1 MRNRLTEALNSPKSQ
16 KADYLEIRLENYES
30 THIRFQ
36 GKDMEKISSSQEMGG
51 NVRALVKGKWGF
63 VTFNGWDDLK
73 NKTKQAIEI
82 ATLIGNQTSYLTET
96 EPAVEYLQAECG
108 LDFRK
113 ISLKEKVAMMK
124 QYSNIMINCNAKI
137 QSSIVNY
144 ADRYT
149 TVYFANSEGTYIQH
163 ERPYLSVHF
172 TAIAR
177 NGDDVQIAQ
186 ESTGSIKGYDS
197 AEQLSPIAQ
206 KTAQRAVNL
215 LKASSVQGGEYT
227 VILDPILAGV
237 FIHEAFGHLSEADF
251 LYEDPRMQSLMKLGK
266 KVGTPELN
274 VVDDG
279 SLPGLLGSSKYD
291 DEGVLTRKN
300 YLIKEGILSGRL
312 HSRETSARMGEQ
324 LTGNA
329 RAISYHFKP
338 IVRMTNTYIEQGK
351 TPYRDLF
358 NDIKKGI
365 YARQF
370 YGGNTTFEMYT
381 FSAGE
386 GYMIENGRITKPIR
400 DITLTG
406 NLFDTLHNIDG
417 IGNDLKIVE
426 SGGGCGK
433 GGQQPLPVT
442 FGSPHIRIQKVIV
455 GGSH

>member
-96 EPAVEYLQAECG
+96 EPAVEYLQAGCG
-108 LDFRK
+108 RDFRK
-113 ISLKEKVAMMK
+113 ISLKEKAAMMK
-124 QYSNIMINCNAKI
+124 QYSNIMINYNSKI

>member
-1 MRNRLTEALNSPKSQ
+1 MRNRLTEALNSQKSQ
-16 KADYLEIRLENYES
+16 KADYIEVRLENYES
-30 THIRFQ
+30 THIRLQ

-82 ATLIGNQTSYLTET
+82 ATLIGNQTSHLTET
-96 EPAVEYLQAECG
+96 EPAVEYLQAGCG
-108 LDFRK
+108 RDFRK
-113 ISLKEKVAMMK
+113 ISLKEKAAMMK
-124 QYSNIMINCNAKI
+124 QYSNIMINYNSKI

-186 ESTGSIKGYDS
+186 ESIGSIKGYDS

-251 LYEDPRMQSLMKLGK
+251 LYEDPRMQSLMQLGK
-266 KVGTPELN
+266 RVGTSELN

-312 HSRETSARMGEQ
+312 HSRETSARMEEA

-358 NDIKKGI
+358 NDIKRGI

-386 GYMIENGRITKPIR
+386 GYMIENGRITEPIR

-455 GGSH
+455 GGSR

>member
-1 MRNRLTEALNSPKSQ
+1 MRNRLTEALNSQKSQ
-16 KADYLEIRLENYES
+16 KADYIEIRLENYES

-73 NKTKQAIEI
+73 NKTKQAVEI
-82 ATLIGNQTSYLTET
+82 ATLIGNQTSHLAET
-96 EPAVEYLQAECG
+96 EPAVEYLQAGCG
-108 LDFRK
+108 RDFRK
-113 ISLKEKVAMMK
+113 IGLKEKAAMMK
-124 QYSNIMINCNAKI
+124 QYSNIMINYNSKI

-266 KVGTPELN
+266 RIGTSELN

-312 HSRETSARMGEQ
+312 HSRETSARMEEE

-351 TPYRDLF
+351 THYRDLF

-386 GYMIENGRITKPIR
+386 GYMIENGRITEPIR

-455 GGSH
+455 GG

>member
-1 MRNRLTEALNSPKSQ
+1 MRNRLAEAIYNQ
-16 KADYLEIRLENYES
+16 KADYIEIRLENYES

-63 VTFNGWDDLK
+63 VTFNGWDNLQEK
-73 NKTKQAIEI
+73 AKQAVEI
-82 ATLIGNQTSYLTET
+82 ATLIGNQESYLTKT
-96 EPAVEYLQAECG
+96 EPVVENLQPECG
-108 LDFRK
+108 RDFRK
-113 ISLKEKVAMMK
+113 VSLKEKAAMMK
-124 QYSNIMINCNAKI
+124 NYSNIIINYSPRV

-144 ADRYT
+144 TDKYT
-149 TVYFANSEGTYIQH
+149 TVYFANSEGSYIKH
-163 ERPYLSVHF
+163 ERPYLSIYF

-177 NGDDVQIAQ
+177 NGDDVQMAS
-186 ESTGSIKGYDS
+186 ESKGSTRGYDS
-197 AEQLSPIAQ
+197 AEQLSSLAQ
-206 KTAQRAVNL
+206 KTARRAVKL
-215 LKASSVQGGEYT
+215 LRAKPVKGGEYT

-251 LYEDPRMQSLMKLGK
+251 LYEDPRMRNLMKLGK
-266 KVGTPELN
+266 KVGTSELN

-279 SLPGLLGSSKYD
+279 SLPNLLGSAKYD

-300 YLIKEGILSGRL
+300 YLIKEGILAGRL
-312 HSRETSARMGEQ
+312 HSRETSARMGED

-329 RAISYHFKP
+329 RAINYHFKP

-351 TPYRDLF
+351 TPYKDLF
-358 NDIKKGI
+358 TGIKKGI
-365 YARQF
+365 YARHF

-386 GYMIENGRITKPIR
+386 GYMIENGKISEPIR

-406 NLFDTLHNIDG
+406 NLFDTLYNIDG
-417 IGNDLKIVE
+417 IGNDLKIIE

-455 GGSH
+455 GGSR

>member
-1 MRNRLTEALNSPKSQ
+1 MRNKLSEALNSQ
-16 KADYLEIRLENYES
+16 KADYIEIRLENYES
-30 THIRFQ
+30 TNIRFQ
-36 GKDMEKISSSQEMGG
+36 DKDMEKISSSQEMGG

-63 VTFNGWDDLK
+63 ITFNGWDNLK
-73 NKTKQAIEI
+73 DKVKQAVEI
-82 ATLIGNQTSYLTET
+82 ATLIGNQKSYLTET
-96 EPAVEYLQAECG
+96 EPVVEILQAECG
-108 LDFRK
+108 HDFRK
-113 ISLKEKVAMMK
+113 VALKEKATMMK
-124 QYSNIMINCNAKI
+124 NYSNIILNYSAKI

-144 ADRYT
+144 TDRYT
-149 TVYFANSEGTYIQH
+149 TVYFANSEDTYIQH
-163 ERPYLSVHF
+163 ERPYLSVHL

-177 NGDDVQIAQ
+177 NGDDVQMAN
-186 ESTGSIKGYDS
+186 ESIGSVKGYDI
-197 AEQLSPIAQ
+197 AEQLSSTAQ
-206 KTAQRAVNL
+206 KAARRAVNL
-215 LKASSVQGGEYT
+215 LKADPVQGGEYT

-251 LYEDPRMQSLMKLGK
+251 LYEDPRMRNLMQLGK
-266 KVGTPELN
+266 KVGRPDLN

-300 YLIKEGILSGRL
+300 YLIKEGILTGRL
-312 HSRETSARMGEQ
+312 HSRETSARMEEE

-329 RAISYHFKP
+329 RAINYHFKP

-351 TPYRDLF
+351 TPYKDLF

-386 GYMIENGRITKPIR
+386 GYMIENGRIAKPIK

-406 NLFDTLHNIDG
+406 NLFDTLYNIDG
-417 IGNDLKIVE
+417 IGNDLNIVE

-455 GGSH
+455 GGSC

>member
-1 MRNRLTEALNSPKSQ
+1 MRNRLAEAVYNQ
-16 KADYLEIRLENYES
+16 KADYVEIRLENYES
-30 THIRFQ
+30 THIRLQ

-63 VTFNGWDDLK
+63 VTFNGWDNLQEK
-73 NKTKQAIEI
+73 ARQAVEI
-82 ATLIGNQTSYLTET
+82 ATLIGNQKSYFTET
-96 EPAVEYLQAECG
+96 EPVVENLYPECG
-108 LDFRK
+108 RDFRK
-113 ISLKEKVAMMK
+113 VSLKEKATMMK
-124 QYSNIMINCNAKI
+124 NYSNIIIKYSPSI
-137 QSSIVNY
+137 QSSIVDYN
-144 ADRYT
+144 DRYT
-149 TVYFANSEGTYIQH
+149 TVYFANSEGSYIKH
-163 ERPYLSVHF
+163 EKPYLSVHF

-177 NGDDVQIAQ
+177 NGDDVQMAS
-186 ESTGSIKGYDS
+186 ESKGSTRGYDS
-197 AEQLSPIAQ
+197 AEQLSSLAQ
-206 KTAQRAVNL
+206 KTARRAVKL
-215 LKASSVQGGEYT
+215 LRAKPVKGGEYT

-251 LYEDPRMQSLMKLGK
+251 LYEDPRMRNLMKLGK
-266 KVGTPELN
+266 KVGPSELN

-279 SLPGLLGSSKYD
+279 SLPNLLGSAKYD

-300 YLIKEGILSGRL
+300 YLIKEGILAGRL
-312 HSRETSARMGEQ
+312 HSRETSARMGED

-351 TPYRDLF
+351 THYKDLF
-358 NDIKKGI
+358 SGIKEGI

-386 GYMIENGRITKPIR
+386 GYMIENGKISEPIR

-406 NLFDTLHNIDG
+406 NLFDTLYNIDG

-442 FGSPHIRIQKVIV
+442 FGSPHIRIKNVIV
-455 GGSH
+455 GGSR

>member
-1 MRNRLTEALNSPKSQ
+1 MRNKLSEALNSQ
-16 KADYLEIRLENYES
+16 KADYIEIRLENYES
-30 THIRFQ
+30 TNIRFQ
-36 GKDMEKISSSQEMGG
+36 DKDMEKISSSQEMGG

-63 VTFNGWDDLK
+63 ITFNGWNDLGDK
-73 NKTKQAIEI
+73 VKQAVDI
-82 ATLIGNQTSYLTET
+82 ATLIGNQKSYLTET
-96 EPAVEYLQAECG
+96 KPVVEILQADCG
-108 LDFRK
+108 RDFRK
-113 ISLKEKVAMMK
+113 VALKEKAAMMK
-124 QYSNIMINCNAKI
+124 NYSNIMLNYSAKI

-144 ADRYT
+144 TDRYT

-163 ERPYLSVHF
+163 ERPYLSVHL

-177 NGDDVQIAQ
+177 NGDDVQMAN
-186 ESTGSIKGYDS
+186 ESIGSVKGYDI
-197 AEQLSPIAQ
+197 AEQLSSTAQ
-206 KTAQRAVNL
+206 KAARRAVNL
-215 LKASSVQGGEYT
+215 LKAATVQGGEYT
-227 VILDPILAGV
+227 VILDPVLAGV

-251 LYEDPRMQSLMKLGK
+251 LYEDPRMRNLMKLGK
-266 KVGTPELN
+266 KVGTPDLN

-300 YLIKEGILSGRL
+300 YLIKEGILTGRL
-312 HSRETSARMGEQ
+312 HSRETSARMGED

-351 TPYRDLF
+351 TPYKDLF

-386 GYMIENGRITKPIR
+386 GYMIENGRITKPVR

-406 NLFDTLHNIDG
+406 NLFDTLYNIDG
-417 IGNDLKIVE
+417 IGNDLNIIE

-455 GGSH
+455 GGSC

>member
-1 MRNRLTEALNSPKSQ
+1 MRNRLTEALNSQKSQ
-16 KADYLEIRLENYES
+16 KADYIEIRLENYES

-36 GKDMEKISSSQEMGG
+36 GKDMDKISSSQEMGG

-82 ATLIGNQTSYLTET
+82 ATLIGNQTSHLAET

-108 LDFRK
+108 RDFRK
-113 ISLKEKVAMMK
+113 ISLKEKAAMMK
-124 QYSNIMINCNAKI
+124 QYSNIMINCNSKI
-137 QSSIVNY
+137 QSTIVNY

-266 KVGTPELN
+266 RVGTSELN

-312 HSRETSARMGEQ
+312 HSRETSARMEEE

-386 GYMIENGRITKPIR
+386 GYMIENGRITEPIR

-417 IGNDLKIVE
+417 IGNDLKIIE

-455 GGSH
+455 GGSR

>member
-1 MRNRLTEALNSPKSQ
+1 MRNRLAEAVYNQ
-16 KADYLEIRLENYES
+16 KADYIEIRLENYES

-51 NVRALVKGKWGF
+51 NARALVKGKWGF
-63 VTFNGWDDLK
+63 VTFNGWDNLK
-73 NKTKQAIEI
+73 EKARQAIEI
-82 ATLIGNQTSYLTET
+82 ATLIGNQESYLTET
-96 EPAVEYLQAECG
+96 ELVVENLQPECG
-108 LDFRK
+108 RDFRK
-113 ISLKEKVAMMK
+113 VSLKEKAAMMK
-124 QYSNIMINCNAKI
+124 NYSNIIINYSSRI
-137 QSSIVNY
+137 QSSIIDY
-144 ADRYT
+144 TDRYN
-149 TVYFANSEGTYIQH
+149 TVYFANSEGSYIKH
-163 ERPYLSVHF
+163 EKPYLGVHF
-172 TAIAR
+172 TAISR
-177 NGDDVQIAQ
+177 SGDDVQMAS
-186 ESTGSIKGYDS
+186 ESKGSTRGYDS
-197 AEQLSPIAQ
+197 AEQLSSLAQ
-206 KTAQRAVNL
+206 KTARRAVKL
-215 LKASSVQGGEYT
+215 LRAKPVKGGEYT

-251 LYEDPRMQSLMKLGK
+251 LYEDPRMRNLMKLGK
-266 KVGTPELN
+266 KVGPSGLN

-279 SLPGLLGSSKYD
+279 SLPNLLGSAKYD

-300 YLIKEGILSGRL
+300 YLIKEGILAGRL
-312 HSRETSARMGEQ
+312 HSRETSARMGEG

-351 TPYRDLF
+351 TPYKDLF
-358 NDIKKGI
+358 SGIKKGI

-386 GYMIENGRITKPIR
+386 GYMIENGKISEPIR

-406 NLFDTLHNIDG
+406 NLFDTLYNIDG

-455 GGSH
+455 GGSR

>member
-108 LDFRK
+108 RDFRK
-113 ISLKEKVAMMK
+113 ISLKEKAAMMK

-163 ERPYLSVHF
+163 ERPYLSIHF

>member
-82 ATLIGNQTSYLTET
+82 ATLIGNQTSYLAET

-108 LDFRK
+108 RDFRK
-113 ISLKEKVAMMK
+113 ISLKEKAAMMK

-163 ERPYLSVHF
+163 ERPYLSIHF

-266 KVGTPELN
+266 RIGTSDLN

>member
-1 MRNRLTEALNSPKSQ
+1 MRNRLTEALNCQKSQ

-82 ATLIGNQTSYLTET
+82 ATLIGNQTSYLAET

-108 LDFRK
+108 RDFRK
-113 ISLKEKVAMMK
+113 ISLKEKAAMMK
-124 QYSNIMINCNAKI
+124 QYSNIMINYNSKI

-163 ERPYLSVHF
+163 ERPYLSIHF

-215 LKASSVQGGEYT
+215 LKASPVQGGEYT

-266 KVGTPELN
+266 KIGTPELN

-312 HSRETSARMGEQ
+312 HSRETSARMEEE

-455 GGSH
+455 GGSR

>member
-1 MRNRLTEALNSPKSQ
+1 MRNRLTEALNSQKSQ
-16 KADYLEIRLENYES
+16 KADYIEIRLENYES

-73 NKTKQAIEI
+73 NKTKQALEI
-82 ATLIGNQTSYLTET
+82 ATLIGNQTSHLAET
-96 EPAVEYLQAECG
+96 EPAVEYLQAGCG
-108 LDFRK
+108 RDFRK
-113 ISLKEKVAMMK
+113 IGLKEKAAMMK
-124 QYSNIMINCNAKI
+124 QYSNIMINYNSKI

-266 KVGTPELN
+266 RIGTSELN

-312 HSRETSARMGEQ
+312 HSRETSARMEEE

-351 TPYRDLF
+351 THYRDLF

-386 GYMIENGRITKPIR
+386 GYMIENGRITEPIR

-455 GGSH
+455 GG

>member
-1 MRNRLTEALNSPKSQ
+1 MRNKLTEALNSQKSQ
-16 KADYLEIRLENYES
+16 KADYIEIRLENYES

-63 VTFNGWDDLK
+63 VTFNGWDNLK

-82 ATLIGNQTSYLTET
+82 ATLIGNQTSYLAET
-96 EPAVEYLQAECG
+96 EPAVEILQAECG
-108 LDFRK
+108 RDFRK
-113 ISLKEKVAMMK
+113 ISLKEKAAMMK
-124 QYSNIMINCNAKI
+124 QYSNIMINYNSKI

-215 LKASSVQGGEYT
+215 LKASPVQGGEYT

-312 HSRETSARMGEQ
+312 HSRETSARMEEE

-338 IVRMTNTYIEQGK
+338 IVRMTNTYIEQGRN
-351 TPYRDLF
+351 PYRDLF
-358 NDIKKGI
+358 NNIKKGI

-455 GGSH
+455 GGSR